1 MVALGVLVLLIG
13 WATMMASM
21 ERHAAL
27 FGVRNAST
35 RATLRIG
42 AWLAFAAGLALF
54 IAARGIEQGPVYWTV
69 SLMLGAIATV
79 LVATWAANGAE
90 RGSR

>member
-1 MVALGVLVLLIG
+1 MTALGVLVLLAG
-13 WATMMASM
+13 WAALMASM
-21 ERHAAL
+21 ERHADL
-27 FGVRNAST
+27 FGARSAST

-42 AWLAFAAGLALF
+42 AWCAFALSLALF

-79 LVATWAANGAE
+79 LAATWAANGAE
-90 RGSR
+90 RRRR